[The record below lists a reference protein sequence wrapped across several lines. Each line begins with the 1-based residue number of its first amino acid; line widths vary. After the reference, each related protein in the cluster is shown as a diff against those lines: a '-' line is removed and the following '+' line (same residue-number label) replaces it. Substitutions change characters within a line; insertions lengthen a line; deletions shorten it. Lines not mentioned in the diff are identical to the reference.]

1 MVWAMLQLRAAAG
14 GRAARPALP
23 RPLTIAFDVVL
34 VALLVTAGQLELFA
48 GIDSAWPGSATTP
61 VTIAYAVAQ
70 PLPLLARRR
79 RPLTVLLAVVAIM
92 VGSRL
97 LFDTPLMLINGLCS
111 IFVGIYSAARW
122 GRHPFDYVSLLAPIA
137 MLAVFSVTIAGFATV
152 DEFGPDLLGFGLTFG
167 AGVVVRR
174 LAGSSAVL
182 RESVDALEAG
192 ERVRTETA
200 IAAERDRIA
209 SELHDIVAH
218 CVSLMVVQAGS
229 ARKQLRV
236 DPAASETSL
245 RAVEET
251 GREALIEMR
260 RMLGV
265 LTTPA
270 PGDLEPQP
278 SLAALEALLAR
289 FRAAGLEVELARTG
303 VERAVPPGIDVCAY
317 RLIQEGL
324 TNALTHGDGAR
335 ATLRV
340 EFAPT
345 TLELEVRNPLGR
357 TQRRGGGIGLV
368 SMRERT
374 RLFGGEFEAG
384 RTTGGEFRVAARL
397 PWDAP

>member
-1 MVWAMLQLRAAAG
+1 MVWAMLQLRALAG
-14 GRAARPALP
+14 GSAARPTLA

-34 VALLVTAGQLELFA
+34 VAMLVTAGQLELFA
-48 GIDSAWPGSATTP
+48 GIDSAWPGSASTP
-61 VTIAYAVAQ
+61 VAIAYALAQ

-79 RPLTVLLAVVAIM
+79 RPIAVLVAVVAIM

-122 GRHPFDYVSLLAPIA
+122 GRHPFDYLSVLAPLA
-137 MLAVFSVTIAGFATV
+137 MLAVFSVTITGFATV
-152 DEFGPDLLGFGLTFG
+152 DEFGPDLIGFGLTFG

-236 DPAASETSL
+236 DTAASEASL

-270 PGDLEPQP
+270 TSEPQP
-278 SLAALEALLAR
+278 SLAALGALLAR
-289 FRAAGLEVELARTG
+289 FRAAGLEVDLARTG

-324 TNALTHGDGAR
+324 TNALTHGDGVRAR
-335 ATLRV
+335 LRV
-340 EFAPT
+340 DFAPAA
-345 TLELEVRNPLGR
+345 LELEVRNPLGR
-357 TQRRGGGIGLV
+357 APRRGGGIGLV

-384 RTTGGEFRVAARL
+384 KTPGGEFRIAARL